1 MNTRISSSRLRK
13 LITLSKTII
22 KVPTLIPPAV
32 LIEPP
37 PMNISNMVTRVE
49 ASFICA
55 KSRLLKPD
63 ERGTVAWNHAFKAWS
78 PKLIGAKVR
87 GLFDSIAH
95 KRTKAIRFKPA
106 MVDIHGT
113 RYTVHGKK
121 S

>member
-1 MNTRISSSRLRK
+1 
-13 LITLSKTII
+13 
-22 KVPTLIPPAV
+22 
-32 LIEPP
+32 
-37 PMNISNMVTRVE
+37 MNISNMVTRVE

-106 MVDIHGT
+106 MVDKISLLLVLKPFQRLLRLMSINT
-113 RYTVHGKK
+113 TKPVPPMMYSILMVKVMRY
-121 S
+121 